1 MGHGTAHAVFF
12 GLSILAPA
20 FGRATYYTQSCKQ
33 MPLFLVTGIFI
44 VIQLG
49 LTTLLFLVKYNSF
62 IVGILYLVEKF
73 VASFQISYKYQVLEN
88 CSCITLSLS
97 LILHILTWSLWWKCW
112 CLWSSTALT
121 TLGFFLLHT
130 FSMIIAF
137 NGYTKLNR
145 TQQLFVPVMHL
156 GASLLVRS
164 ASCSSILV
172 NILLYSSLWSSFGE
186 SWYAPSGTFIVT
198 NRNSSQ

>member
-49 LTTLLFLVKYNSF
+49 LTTLLFLVKYYSF

-73 VASFQISYKYQVLEN
+73 VASFQTSYTYQVLEN

-97 LILHILTWSLWWKCW
+97 FNPSHFNMKLMVKMLVPVIFYSIDHSRILSSSHFLNDN
-112 CLWSSTALT
+112 CLQWLHNAQPHSTALCACYASWCI
-121 TLGFFLLHT
+121 TLGK
-130 FSMIIAF
+130 I
-137 NGYTKLNR
+137 
-145 TQQLFVPVMHL
+145 
-156 GASLLVRS
+156 
-164 ASCSSILV
+164 SIML
-172 NILLYSSLWSSFGE
+172 IYSH
-186 SWYAPSGTFIVT
+186 
-198 NRNSSQ
+198 